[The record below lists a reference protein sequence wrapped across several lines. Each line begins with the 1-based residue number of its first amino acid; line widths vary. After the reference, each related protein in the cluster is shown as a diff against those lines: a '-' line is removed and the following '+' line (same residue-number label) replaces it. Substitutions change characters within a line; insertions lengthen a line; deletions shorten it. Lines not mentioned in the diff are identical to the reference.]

1 MGYINKWQKIV
12 SGGIIVDGDTI
23 SDIICGLMHTA
34 DSALDFMYCSEV
46 SVKNMFVLEHP
57 RATVTLKGLD
67 VTNIMH
73 CG

>member
-1 MGYINKWQKIV
+1 M
-12 SGGIIVDGDTI
+12 
-23 SDIICGLMHTA
+23 CGLMHTA
-34 DSALDFMYCSEV
+34 DSALYFMYCSEV